1 MEESKQGAPLD
12 PGGFTNELRALGM
25 SRYHHQHPFHRAMNE
40 GRLTPEQL
48 RGWIANRFHYQRHIP
63 LKDAAILSNC
73 PLREVRRV
81 WIHRLSDHD
90 GRGEGEG
97 GLEAWLKLAEA
108 AGMNREELLLERH
121 VLPAVR
127 FAVES
132 YVTFART
139 EPWPIAVASSLTE
152 LFAPDL
158 MRDRLLAFERFYPWI
173 PGTGLEYFR
182 SRVTQARK
190 DSQEGLALVVEHCFT
205 RELQERAVRAL
216 SFKCDVL
223 WSLLDAV
230 LLAYGMGPERS
241 GSPQESGQRGL
252 PGTHDRGGRPASPE
266 GGCFRLS
273 ARVRFRK
280 DPVTGKPTLLY
291 PEGVMMLNPTGE
303 AIVRLLD
310 GERSVSD
317 LIAALAIRYQVPP
330 ELLGKDVAEY
340 LSGLCERH
348 VVEPV
353 A

>member
-1 MEESKQGAPLD
+1 MKESTQVAPLD
-12 PGGFTNELRALGM
+12 PGRFTDELRALGM
-25 SRYHHQHPFHRAMNE
+25 SRYHHEHPFHRAMNE

-63 LKDAAILSNC
+63 QKDAAILSNC

-90 GRGEGEG
+90 GREGEEG

-108 AGMNREELLLERH
+108 AGMNREELLLGRH
-121 VLPAVR
+121 VLPGVR

-139 EPWPIAVASSLTE
+139 EPWPIAMASSLTE

-158 MRDRLLAFERFYPWI
+158 MRDRLAAFEQFYPWI
-173 PGTGLEYFR
+173 PASGLEYFR
-182 SRVTQARK
+182 SRVTQARR
-190 DSQEGLALVVEHCFT
+190 DSQEGLALVIEHCST

-216 SFKCDVL
+216 SFKCDLL
-223 WSLLDAV
+223 WCLLDGV
-230 LLAYGMGPERS
+230 LLAYGVGSARS
-241 GSPQESGQRGL
+241 GVPQGGGQRGL
-252 PGTHDRGGRPASPE
+252 PTQDKGGRPDSSEE
-266 GGCFRLS
+266 GCYRLS
-273 ARVRFRK
+273 ARVRLPE

-310 GERSVSD
+310 GERSMNDV
-317 LIAALAIRYQVPP
+317 IATLSARYQVSPDV
-330 ELLGKDVAEY
+330 LGKDVAEY

-348 VVEPV
+348 VVEAV